1 MIGSRV
7 VCAAVLTGLMIAPAV
22 AADRPLYGDPYFKAP
37 PVVVKTWTVSPH
49 YVVNHGPVYSGPA
62 IMIVGFEL
70 KDTGLRRSYP
80 FIGGY
85 RARPVRVLY

>member
-1 MIGSRV
+1 
-7 VCAAVLTGLMIAPAV
+7 MIAPAA
-22 AADRPLYGDPYFKAP
+22 AADLYGQPHYKAP
-37 PVVVKTWTVSPH
+37 PVFVKTWTVSPH
-49 YVVNHGPVYSGPA
+49 YVVNQGPVYSGPA

-85 RARPVRVLY
+85 RPKPVRVLY

>member
-1 MIGSRV
+1 MIGSRII
-7 VCAAVLTGLMIAPAV
+7 CAAVLTGLMIAQAA
-22 AADRPLYGDPYFKAP
+22 AADRPLYQHPYFKAP
-37 PVVVKTWTVSPH
+37 RVVETWTVSPH
-49 YVVNHGPVYSGPA
+49 YVVNQGPVYSGPA